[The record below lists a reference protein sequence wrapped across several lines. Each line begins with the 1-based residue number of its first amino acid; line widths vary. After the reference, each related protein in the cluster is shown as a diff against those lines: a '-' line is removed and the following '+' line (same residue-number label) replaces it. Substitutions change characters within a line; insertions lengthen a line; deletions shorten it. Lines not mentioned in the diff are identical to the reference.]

1 MGLYMDKAIESMK
14 RLDGK
19 NGKNSIIEEQFGTIS
34 NTMHRFDEA
43 LKMSKDGEHRK
54 AMESYIG
61 GVAELSHLESTL
73 IGIVDVLYGE
83 VLSWIV
89 LQATLEQ
96 LAPQTRNLE
105 PAKGETIEG
114 AVESS
119 QYKATMLREYMYRV
133 FTDVEELVLRDP
145 GGVWMEHRA
154 AHERAVRAA
163 AEKKEQESAAGPQPG
178 PEAAPGFDLEGKN
191 HTPCDC
197 VSCQL
202 TRKWANDEID
212 GITYIVSILAH
223 YAAKKEFVAV
233 QECADKAMRFALE
246 GTEHAKSG
254 RTLVVTDVQEA
265 LEVFGIHVLWD
276 ESPAGFILRI
286 PPHLLPSA

>member
-1 MGLYMDKAIESMK
+1 MGLYMDKAVESMK

-19 NGKNSIIEEQFGTIS
+19 NGKNSIIEAQFGTIS
-34 NTMHRFDEA
+34 NTMHRFDET

-83 VLSWIV
+83 VLSWVI
-89 LQATLEQ
+89 LQTTLEQ
-96 LAPQTRNLE
+96 LAPQIRNLE

-119 QYKATMLREYMYRV
+119 RYKARRLSEYMVRV
-133 FTDVEELVLRDP
+133 FADAEDLLHQSPWTL
-145 GGVWMEHRA
+145 WTEHHD
-154 AHERAVRAA
+154 AHKRAVAA
-163 AEKKEQESAAGPQPG
+163 QAAQKERESAAGPQPG
-178 PEAAPGFDLEGKN
+178 PRAAPDFQPSGGKDDA
-191 HTPCDC
+191 CDC
-197 VSCQL
+197 VPCQL

-233 QECADKAMRFALE
+233 QECADHAMRFALE
-246 GTEHAKSG
+246 GTEHEKSG
-254 RTLVVTDVQEA
+254 RTLIVTDVQEA
-265 LEVFGIHVLWD
+265 LEVFGIRVEFGLDSTFVLK
-276 ESPAGFILRI
+276 I